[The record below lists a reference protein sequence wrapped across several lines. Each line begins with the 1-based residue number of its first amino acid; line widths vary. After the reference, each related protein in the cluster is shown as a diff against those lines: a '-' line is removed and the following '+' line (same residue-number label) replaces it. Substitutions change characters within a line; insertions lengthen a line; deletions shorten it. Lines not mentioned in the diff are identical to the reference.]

1 MTDAAT
7 SPLAGPAG
15 GGAGPRAAPTPAPA
29 GDSPA
34 AQAAGDFETF
44 LKLLTTQMRNQDP
57 LKPVESTEF
66 VAQLASFSAVEQQ
79 IRSNDRLDAIL
90 AALGGDGAGLAEWIG
105 KEVQAAAAVPY
116 DGEPLGLEVDPP
128 AEAERAILV
137 VETADGTEVA
147 RLAVDPTA
155 QSLTWS
161 GETGAGEAAPGAYR
175 FSVEY
180 LGEDALIESRPGR
193 VYAEVVELR
202 LGGEEPMLVLAG
214 GEEIS
219 ADAVTAIRAGN

>member
-1 MTDAAT
+1 MTDVAT
-7 SPLAGPAG
+7 SPLTGPSA
-15 GGAGPRAAPTPAPA
+15 ARATQPPEPAKE
-29 GDSPA
+29 SA
-34 AQAAGDFETF
+34 AATAAGDFETF
-44 LKLLTTQMRNQDP
+44 LSLLTAQMRNQDP

-105 KEVQAAAAVPY
+105 KEVQSAAAVPF
-116 DGEPLGLEVDPP
+116 DGDPVTLEVEPVKD
-128 AEAERAILV
+128 AERAILV
-137 VETADGTEVA
+137 VEDAAGTEVA
-147 RLAVDPTA
+147 RLPVDPA
-155 QSLTWS
+155 ASSLSWA
-161 GETGAGEAAPGAYR
+161 GETVSGPAAPGAYR

-180 LGEDALIESRPGR
+180 LGEAELLETRPGR

-202 LGGEEPMLVLAG
+202 LGGNEPLLVLEG

-219 ADAVTAIRAGN
+219 AEDVTAIRAAGA